1 MRHTHPDPG
10 RAVLC
15 LSADCPCLPPP
26 QGAQVSNPWAPGQRL
41 SSTGVGHPG
50 CVSPL
55 SPSSP
60 NPFAEQQLAGSPM
73 AMGSPLARPP
83 VTTQSPKVPER
94 ALLQRSQLDG
104 TSGAAA
110 AGARGADSAAGTST
124 AVTTAVG
131 GAGDGGGYGGPA
143 AAAAAAAA
151 PLQAST
157 PPVQTVEGAAA
168 VESLMGGRSGA
179 SQQQLLD
186 PLPEGSL
193 PSGGL
198 REILGLMSCD
208 AAAAANG
215 VGAGVADFNVF
226 LTSRWGWS
234 VWWWW

>member
-1 MRHTHPDPG
+1 
-10 RAVLC
+10 
-15 LSADCPCLPPP
+15 
-26 QGAQVSNPWAPGQRL
+26 
-41 SSTGVGHPG
+41 
-50 CVSPL
+50 
-55 SPSSP
+55 
-60 NPFAEQQLAGSPM
+60 M

-110 AGARGADSAAGTST
+110 AGAGGADSAAGTST

-131 GAGDGGGYGGPA
+131 GAGDGGGYGGP

-208 AAAAANG
+208 AAAAADG
-215 VGAGVADFNVF
+215 VGAGVADFNIF